1 MSTEIGF
8 GIVAASAVLSA
19 MRVIS
24 STNLIRAVLWL
35 GLTLIA
41 TTALYAMLGA
51 SFLAGVQLLLYV
63 GGVMTLMVFGV
74 MITRRHEGIGTMSA
88 DTTNPVRGALVGTA
102 VFGLL
107 AGAILKTEG
116 LDTVAAQPV
125 APLTLADLGR
135 AILHEH
141 VLAFEVLSLL
151 LLAAI
156 IGAVVIA
163 RRHDP
168 GPSAKPSG
176 SRYAAAPATGAAP
189 ATVPEPEEVA
199 S

>member
-1 MSTEIGF
+1 VITTLGF
-8 GIVAASAVLSA
+8 AVVAICALVSAIFVVRSA
-19 MRVIS
+19 D
-24 STNLIRAVLWL
+24 LIRAVLWL
-35 GLTLIA
+35 GITLIA
-41 TTALYAMLGA
+41 TAALYAMLGA

-74 MITRRHEGIGTMSA
+74 MITRRHVGIATTTT
-88 DTTNPVRGALVGTA
+88 DTVHPVRGAIVALA
-102 VFGLL
+102 LFGVV
-107 AGAILKTEG
+107 ANAIVKTEG
-116 LDTVAAQPV
+116 LDTAPAVPL
-125 APLTLADLGR
+125 APLTLVDLGN

-168 GPSAKPSG
+168 GPATAPSAPGTRKEA
-176 SRYAAAPATGAAP
+176 SR
-189 ATVPEPEEVA
+189 
-199 S
+199 